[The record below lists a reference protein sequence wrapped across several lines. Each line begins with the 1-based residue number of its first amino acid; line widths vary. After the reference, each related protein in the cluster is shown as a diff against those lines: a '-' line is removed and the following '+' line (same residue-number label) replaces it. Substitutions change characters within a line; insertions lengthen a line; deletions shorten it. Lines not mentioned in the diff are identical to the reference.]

1 MTKIQINMKSYLKFL
16 SRNKLYTAIE
26 AVGLAVS
33 LAFVILIGSYVVQ
46 QYEVAHES
54 PQWKRT
60 FVLGTN
66 EFLGLTYWDKEEL
79 EMNIPEVDAAT
90 HAAMLWQPIV
100 REGNEPLQCSGMET
114 DADFFRVFPQYH
126 LVEGSLNDFVSKD
139 DVLISESLARKI
151 ADQVGNDVKTNGNDI
166 QTTGN
171 DAQTTGKDAQTTGN
185 DTSVTPGLTGSL
197 IGKVINVDGTDRTIK
212 GVYADFDGT
221 FFMPYDIITHISGAW
236 GAGMERNFGSIGNY
250 TTWFR
255 ARDDA
260 DAADVRAKVKALLH
274 KNYDPI
280 WGAEKVDAWKVYR
293 MDEAFFITGNSNGL
307 TRQGNAR
314 MLRLLTV
321 VVLLLLLSAIFN
333 YVNLSLALTG
343 KRAKEMATRR
353 LLGADKTSIL
363 WKYIGESVAF
373 TAVCFGAALLLAD
386 LLVPMMNS
394 LVSTADPDEM
404 MLGMG
409 DTSVRLSFLLTSG
422 YIVAYLAG
430 IMVLGVING
439 LLPAV
444 VASRYQPIDVIK
456 GTLRRRNKM
465 VMSKVF
471 IVVQN
476 VLSVFL
482 IALAL
487 VMEVQMRH
495 MLTRPMHAATENLY
509 YIEYSAKNYDA
520 MKLFKDKV
528 EQLPFV
534 TKAGVGRGI
543 PGMINMTM
551 GVKVDEV
558 HRVDMPVILCDSTY
572 FKLLGLEVEEDFGH
586 PLVHSLWMSRS
597 AFNAAAV
604 SDTSTVFP
612 RRINMNGAQPE
623 FIGGVVT
630 DFPARPA
637 SEGEINPNGG
647 VIVTRAEELHYAN
660 CLLIGTTGEDRS
672 YDEAIRQ
679 AYREF
684 RMETSGV
691 EEPAWRYGFV
701 HDIHRKM
708 LAPVQRTL
716 RLVELF
722 AVLAV
727 LISLLGLLAMSTYFA
742 DENTKQIAV
751 RKVFGA
757 DVNSETRRAVRSYMI
772 LVGAACL
779 IGIPPAVWASRLY
792 LERFAY
798 RIEGYGWV
806 FALAVLISLAIAFGT
821 VLWQTLKAAKTNPST
836 ELKKE

>member
-1 MTKIQINMKSYLKFL
+1 MKSYLKFL

-46 QYEVAHES
+46 QYDVAHES
-54 PQWKRT
+54 QEWKRT

-79 EMNIPEVDAAT
+79 EMNIPEVQAAT
-90 HAAMLWQPIV
+90 HVAMLWQPLI
-100 REGNEPLQCSGMET
+100 REGDQLLQCAGMEA
-114 DADFFRVFPQYH
+114 DADFFKVFPQYRII
-126 LVEGSLNDFVSKD
+126 EGSADSFVGKD
-139 DVLISESLARKI
+139 DVLISESLARKL
-151 ADQVGNDVKTNGNDI
+151 
-166 QTTGN
+166 
-171 DAQTTGKDAQTTGN
+171 
-185 DTSVTPGLTGSL
+185 SVDGDNL
-197 IGKVINVDGTDRTIK
+197 IGRVINVDQSERTIK
-212 GVYADFDGT
+212 GVFADFDGT
-221 FFMPYDIITHISGAW
+221 YFMPYDIITHISATW
-236 GAGMERNFGSIGNY
+236 AAEQERNFGSIGNY

-255 ARDDA
+255 AREDA
-260 DAADVRAKVKALLH
+260 DPADVRAKVKALLH
-274 KNYDPI
+274 KNYDAI
-280 WGAEKVDAWKVYR
+280 WSEEKVDSWRAYR
-293 MDEAFFITGNSNGL
+293 MDEAFFSTGNSNGL
-307 TRQGNAR
+307 TRQGNTQ
-314 MLRLLTV
+314 MLKLLTI
-321 VVLLLLLSAIFN
+321 VVLLLLLSAVFN

-343 KRAKEMATRR
+343 KRSKEMATRR
-353 LLGADKTSIL
+353 LLGADKTGIL

-373 TAVCFGAALLLAD
+373 TAVCFAAALLLAD
-386 LLVPMMNS
+386 LLAPMMNS
-394 LVSTADPDEM
+394 LVSTADPDEL

-409 DTSVRLSFLLTSG
+409 DTSVRLSFMMTPGNILA
-422 YIVAYLAG
+422 YIAG
-430 IMVLGVING
+430 IVVLGVVNG
-439 LLPAV
+439 LLPAFA
-444 VASRYQPIDVIK
+444 ASRYQPIDVIK

-465 VMSKVF
+465 VLSKVF

-495 MLTRPMHAATENLY
+495 MLTRPMHSATENLY
-509 YIEYSAKNYDA
+509 YIEYSAQNYDA

-534 TKAGVGRGI
+534 KKSGVGRGI
-543 PGMINMTM
+543 PGLINMTM
-551 GVKVDEV
+551 GVKVDEE
-558 HRVDMPVILCDSTY
+558 HRVDMPIIICDSTY

-586 PLVHSLWMSRS
+586 PLTHSLWMSRS

-630 DFPARPA
+630 DFPTRPA
-637 SEGEINPNGG
+637 AEGESNPNGG
-647 VIVTRAEELHYAN
+647 VIVTRAEELRYGN
-660 CLLIGTTGEDRS
+660 CMLIGTTGEDES
-672 YDEAIRQ
+672 YDNAIRQ
-679 AYREF
+679 AYREY
-684 RMETSGV
+684 RLETSGV

-701 HDIHRKM
+701 RDINKKM
-708 LAPVQRTL
+708 LAPVRRTL

-757 DVNSETRRAVRSYMI
+757 DVSSETWRNVRSYMVLTGI
-772 LVGAACL
+772 ACV
-779 IGIPPAVWASRLY
+779 IGIPLAVWAARVY

-798 RIEGYGWV
+798 RAEGYGWV
-806 FALAVLISLAIAFGT
+806 FIVAAIISLAIAFGT
-821 VLWQTLKAAKTNPST
+821 VLWQTLKAAKTNPAI

>member
-1 MTKIQINMKSYLKFL
+1 MKSYLKFL

-26 AVGLAVS
+26 AVGLVVS

-66 EFLGLTYWDKEEL
+66 EFQGLTYWDKEEL
-79 EMNIPEVDAAT
+79 EMNIPEVHAAT
-90 HAAMLWQPIV
+90 HAAMLWQPLV
-100 REGNEPLQCSGMET
+100 RQGNELIKCSGMET
-114 DADFFRVFPQYH
+114 DADFFKVFPQYH
-126 LVEGSLNDFVSKD
+126 LVEGSADDFVGKD
-139 DVLISESLARKI
+139 DVLISESLA
-151 ADQVGNDVKTNGNDI
+151 
-166 QTTGN
+166 
-171 DAQTTGKDAQTTGN
+171 GKLAKDG
-185 DTSVTPGLTGSL
+185 GSL
-197 IGKVINVDGTDRTIK
+197 VGSVINVDGSNRTIK
-212 GVYADFDGT
+212 GVFADFDGT
-221 FFMPYDIITHISGAW
+221 FFMPYDIITHISGTWA
-236 GAGMERNFGSIGNY
+236 AEQERNFGSIGNY

-260 DAADVRAKVKALLH
+260 EPADVRAKVKALLH
-274 KNYDPI
+274 KNYDSI
-280 WGAEKVDAWKVYR
+280 WSAEKVDAWKAYR
-293 MDEAFFITGNSNGL
+293 MDEAFFATGNSNGL
-307 TRQGNAR
+307 TRQGNAQ

-353 LLGADKTSIL
+353 LLGADKAGIL
-363 WKYIGESVAF
+363 WKYIGESMAF
-373 TAVCFGAALLLAD
+373 TAVCFAAALLLAD

-394 LVSTADPDEM
+394 LVSTGDADEL
-404 MLGMG
+404 MLGI
-409 DTSVRLSFLLTSG
+409 DTSVNLSFMMTPG
-422 YIVAYLAG
+422 YILTYIAG
-430 IMVLGVING
+430 ILVLGVVNG

-444 VASRYQPIDVIK
+444 AASRYQPIDVIK
-456 GTLRRRNKM
+456 GTMRRRNKL

-495 MLTRPMHAATENLY
+495 MLTRPMHSATENLY
-509 YIEYSAKNYDA
+509 YIEYSARNYEM

-543 PGMINMTM
+543 PGLINMSM
-551 GVKVDEV
+551 GIKVDEE
-558 HRVDMPVILCDSTY
+558 HRVDMPVIICDSTY

-586 PLVHSLWMSRS
+586 PLTHSLWMSRS

-612 RRINMNGAQPE
+612 RKINVNGAQPE

-630 DFPARPA
+630 DYPTQPA
-637 SEGEINPNGG
+637 SESNQNPNGG
-647 VIVTRAEELHYAN
+647 IIVTRTEELNYSN
-660 CLLIGTTGEDRS
+660 CLLIGTTGEDKS
-672 YDEAIRQ
+672 YEEQIKR
-679 AYREF
+679 AYQEYRL
-684 RMETSGV
+684 ETSGV
-691 EEPAWRYGFV
+691 EEPAWRCGFV
-701 HDIHRKM
+701 HDINKKM

-722 AVLAV
+722 AVLAL

-751 RKVFGA
+751 RKVFGS
-757 DVNSETRRAVRSYMI
+757 DVLQETWRTVRSYML
-772 LVGAACL
+772 LVGVACL
-779 IGIPPAVWASRLY
+779 VGIPLAVWAARVY

-798 RIEGYGWV
+798 RVENYGWV
-806 FALAVLISLAIAFGT
+806 FVVAVIISLAFAFGT
-821 VLWQTLKAAKTNPST
+821 VLWQTLKAAKTNPAI

>member
-1 MTKIQINMKSYLKFL
+1 MKSYLKFL

-151 ADQVGNDVKTNGNDI
+151 ADQVGNDI
-166 QTTGN
+166 QATGN
-171 DAQTTGKDAQTTGN
+171 DAQTTGN
-185 DTSVTPGLTGSL
+185 DSSVTPGLTGSL

-212 GVYADFDGT
+212 GVYADFDST

-409 DTSVRLSFLLTSG
+409 DTSVRLSFLLTPG

-444 VASRYQPIDVIK
+444 VASRYEPIDVIK

-482 IALAL
+482 IALAI

-660 CLLIGTTGEDRS
+660 CLLIGTTGEDKS

-742 DENTKQIAV
+742 NENTKQIAV

-806 FALAVLISLAIAFGT
+806 FALAALISLAIAFGT
-821 VLWQTLKAAKTNPST
+821 VLWQTLKAAKTNPAT

>member
-1 MTKIQINMKSYLKFL
+1 MKSYLKFL

-60 FVLGTN
+60 FVLGSD

-100 REGNEPLQCSGMET
+100 RQGNELIQCYGMET
-114 DADFFRVFPQYH
+114 DADFFRVFPEYTLTQ
-126 LVEGSLNDFVSKD
+126 GSAEDFVGKD
-139 DVLISESLARKI
+139 DVLISEALARKLSRGGET
-151 ADQVGNDVKTNGNDI
+151 V
-166 QTTGN
+166 
-171 DAQTTGKDAQTTGN
+171 
-185 DTSVTPGLTGSL
+185 
-197 IGKVINVDGTDRTIK
+197 IGKVINVDESDRTIK
-212 GVYADFDGT
+212 GIYSDFNGT
-221 FFMPYDIITHISGAW
+221 FFMPYEIITHISGTWAAE
-236 GAGMERNFGSIGNY
+236 GERNFGSIGNY

-255 ARDDA
+255 VRDDA
-260 DAADVRAKVKALLH
+260 DPADVRAKVKALLH
-274 KNYDPI
+274 KNYDSI
-280 WGAEKVDAWKVYR
+280 WSAEKVNSWKAFR
-293 MDEAFFITGNSNGL
+293 MDEAFFATGNSNGL
-307 TRQGNAR
+307 TRQGSAQ
-314 MLRLLTV
+314 MLKLLTI

-353 LLGADKTSIL
+353 LLGADKKSIL

-373 TAVCFGAALLLAD
+373 TAVCFAAALLLAD

-394 LVSTADPDEM
+394 LISTSDPDEL

-409 DTSVRLSFLLTSG
+409 DTSVRLSFMMTPG
-422 YIVAYLAG
+422 YILVYIAG
-430 IMVLGVING
+430 ILLLGAVCGI
-439 LLPAV
+439 LPAII
-444 VASRYQPIDVIK
+444 ASRYEPIDVIK

-495 MLTRPMHAATENLY
+495 MLTRPMHASTDNRY
-509 YIEYSAKNYDA
+509 YIEYSAQNYDA

-528 EQLPFV
+528 EALPFV
-534 TKAGVGRGI
+534 TRAGVGRGI
-543 PGMINMTM
+543 PGLINMTM
-551 GVKVDEV
+551 GVKVDEE

-572 FKLLGLEVEEDFGH
+572 FNLLGLEVEEDFGH
-586 PLVHSLWMSRS
+586 PLTHSLWMSRS

-630 DFPARPA
+630 DFPTRPA
-637 SEGEINPNGG
+637 SESNQNPNGG
-647 VIVTRAEELHYAN
+647 VIVTRAEELRYAN
-660 CLLIGTTGEDRS
+660 CMLIGTTGEDDS
-672 YDEAIRQ
+672 YDKAIRQ
-679 AYREF
+679 AYREY
-684 RMETSGV
+684 RLETSGV

-701 HDIHRKM
+701 RDINKKM
-708 LAPVQRTL
+708 LAPVKRTL

-722 AVLAV
+722 AALAV

-757 DVNSETRRAVRSYMI
+757 DVNRETWRNVRSYMLLTGI
-772 LVGAACL
+772 ACV
-779 IGIPPAVWASRLY
+779 IGIPLAVWAARIY

-798 RIEGYGWV
+798 RIEVYGWV
-806 FALAVLISLAIAFGT
+806 FAVAVIISLAISFGT
-821 VLWQTLKAAKTNPST
+821 VLWQTLKAAMTNPAT

>member
-1 MTKIQINMKSYLKFL
+1 MKSYLKFL

-60 FVLGTN
+60 FVLGTD

-79 EMNIPEVDAAT
+79 EMNIPEVQAAT
-90 HAAMLWQPIV
+90 RAAMLWQPLI
-100 REGNEPLQCSGMET
+100 RQGDQLLQCAGMEA
-114 DADFFRVFPQYH
+114 DADFFKVFPQYR
-126 LVEGSLNDFVSKD
+126 LVEGSVEDFVGKD
-139 DVLISESLARKI
+139 DILISESLAQKI
-151 ADQVGNDVKTNGNDI
+151 ADQVGNDGYGRA
-166 QTTGN
+166 GN
-171 DAQTTGKDAQTTGN
+171 DA
-185 DTSVTPGLTGSL
+185 SVTPDL
-197 IGKVINVDGTDRTIK
+197 IGGLIGSVINVDQSDRTIK
-212 GVYADFDGT
+212 GVFSDFDGT
-221 FFMPYDIITHISGAW
+221 FFMPYDIITHISGTWA
-236 GAGMERNFGSIGNY
+236 AEQERNFGSIGNY

-255 ARDDA
+255 VREDA
-260 DAADVRAKVKALLH
+260 DPADVSVKVKALLH

-280 WGAEKVDAWKVYR
+280 WSAEKVDSWKAYR
-293 MDEAFFITGNSNGL
+293 MDEAFFTTGNSNGL
-307 TRQGNAR
+307 TRQGNAQ

-343 KRAKEMATRR
+343 KRSKEMATRR
-353 LLGADKTSIL
+353 LLGADKTGIL

-373 TAVCFGAALLLAD
+373 TAVCFGVALLLAD

-394 LVSTADPDEM
+394 LVSTSDILA
-404 MLGMG
+404 
-409 DTSVRLSFLLTSG
+409 
-422 YIVAYLAG
+422 YIAG
-430 IMVLGVING
+430 ILILGVING

-444 VASRYQPIDVIK
+444 AASRYQPIDVIK

-465 VMSKVF
+465 VLSKVF
-471 IVVQN
+471 IIVQN

-509 YIEYSAKNYDA
+509 YIEYSARDYDM

-528 EQLPFV
+528 EQLSFV
-534 TKAGVGRGI
+534 TMAGVGRGI
-543 PGMINMTM
+543 PGLINMTM
-551 GVKVDEV
+551 GIKVDEE
-558 HRVDMPVILCDSTY
+558 HHVDMPVILCDSTY

-586 PLVHSLWMSRS
+586 PLTHSLWMSRS

-612 RRINMNGAQPE
+612 RRISMNGAQPE

-637 SEGEINPNGG
+637 SESSQNPNGG
-647 VIVTRAEELHYAN
+647 VIVTRAEELRYSN
-660 CLLIGTTGEDRS
+660 CMLIGTTGEDDS
-672 YDEAIRQ
+672 YDKAIRQ
-679 AYREF
+679 AYREY
-684 RMETSGV
+684 RLETSGV

-701 HDIHRKM
+701 RDINKKM

-751 RKVFGA
+751 RKVFGS
-757 DVNSETRRAVRSYMI
+757 DVTHETWRNVRSYMI
-772 LVGAACL
+772 LVGVACFV
-779 IGIPPAVWASRLY
+779 GIPLAVWAAQVY
-792 LERFAY
+792 LQRFAY
-798 RIEGYGWV
+798 RVEGYGWV
-806 FALAVLISLAIAFGT
+806 FVVAALISLAIAFGT
-821 VLWQTLKAAKTNPST
+821 VLWQTLKAAKTNPAI

>member
-1 MTKIQINMKSYLKFL
+1 M

-79 EMNIPEVDAAT
+79 KMNIPEVQAAT
-90 HAAMLWQPIV
+90 HAAMLWQPLI
-100 REGNEPLQCSGMET
+100 RQGDQLLQCAGMEA
-114 DADFFRVFPQYH
+114 DADFFKVFPEYH
-126 LVEGSLNDFVSKD
+126 LVEGSAEDFVGKED
-139 DVLISESLARKI
+139 ILISESLARKL
-151 ADQVGNDVKTNGNDI
+151 
-166 QTTGN
+166 
-171 DAQTTGKDAQTTGN
+171 
-185 DTSVTPGLTGSL
+185 SVDGDNL
-197 IGKVINVDGTDRTIK
+197 IGKVINVDQSNRIIK
-212 GVYADFDGT
+212 GVFADFDST
-221 FFMPYDIITHISGAW
+221 FFMPYDIITHISETWA
-236 GAGMERNFGSIGNY
+236 AEQERNFGSIGSY

-255 ARDDA
+255 VREDA
-260 DAADVRAKVKALLH
+260 DPADVRNKVSALLH

-280 WGAEKVDAWKVYR
+280 WSAENVNAWKVYR
-293 MDEAFFITGNSNGL
+293 MDEAFFTTSDSNGL
-307 TRQGNAR
+307 TRQGNAQ
-314 MLRLLTV
+314 MLRILTV
-321 VVLLLLLSAIFN
+321 VVLLLLLSAVFN
-333 YVNLSLALTG
+333 YVNLSLALTD
-343 KRAKEMATRR
+343 KRSKEMATRR
-353 LLGADKTSIL
+353 LLGADKTGIL
-363 WKYIGESVAF
+363 WKYIGESVTF

-386 LLVPMMNS
+386 LLAPMMNS
-394 LVSTADPDEM
+394 LVSTGDPDEL

-409 DTSVRLSFLLTSG
+409 DTRVRLSFMMTPG
-422 YIVAYLAG
+422 YILAYIAG
-430 IMVLGVING
+430 ILLLGTICG
-439 LLPAV
+439 LLPAI
-444 VASRYQPIDVIK
+444 VASRYEPIDVIK

-465 VMSKVF
+465 VLSKVF

-495 MLTRPMHAATENLY
+495 MLTRPMHAASENRY
-509 YIEYSAKNYDA
+509 YIEYSAKNYDM

-543 PGMINMTM
+543 PGLINMTI
-551 GVKVDEV
+551 GIKVDEE
-558 HRVDMPVILCDSTY
+558 HHVDMPVILCDSTY

-586 PLVHSLWMSRS
+586 PLTHSLWMSRS
-597 AFNAAAV
+597 AFNAAGV
-604 SDTSTVFP
+604 SDTTTVFP

-637 SEGEINPNGG
+637 SESSQNPNGG
-647 VIVTRAEELHYAN
+647 VIVTRDEELRYAN
-660 CLLIGTTGEDRS
+660 CMLIGTTGEDDS
-672 YDEAIRQ
+672 YDKAIRQ
-679 AYREF
+679 AYREY
-684 RMETSGV
+684 RLETSGV

-701 HDIHRKM
+701 RDINRKM
-708 LAPVQRTL
+708 LAPVKRTL

-751 RKVFGA
+751 RKVFGS
-757 DVNSETRRAVRSYMI
+757 DVTHETWRNVRSYMVLTGI
-772 LVGAACL
+772 ACA
-779 IGIPPAVWASRLY
+779 IGIPLAVWVARMY

-798 RIEGYGWV
+798 RVENYGWV
-806 FALAVLISLAIAFGT
+806 FVVAVIISLAIAFGT
-821 VLWQTLKAAKTNPST
+821 VLWQTLKAAKTNPAV

>member
-1 MTKIQINMKSYLKFL
+1 MKSYLKFL

-26 AVGLAVS
+26 AAGLAVS

-100 REGNEPLQCSGMET
+100 RQGNEPLQCSGMET

-151 ADQVGNDVKTNGNDI
+151 ADQVGNDAK
-166 QTTGN
+166 
-171 DAQTTGKDAQTTGN
+171 TTGN

-307 TRQGNAR
+307 TRQGNVR

-404 MLGMG
+404 MLGRG
-409 DTSVRLSFLLTSG
+409 DTSVRLSFLLTPG

-495 MLTRPMHAATENLY
+495 MITRPMHAATENLY

-660 CLLIGTTGEDRS
+660 CLLIGTTGEDKS

-684 RMETSGV
+684 RLETSGV

-772 LVGAACL
+772 LVGAACI
-779 IGIPPAVWASRLY
+779 IGIPPAVWASQLY

-806 FALAVLISLAIAFGT
+806 FALAALISLAIAFGT
-821 VLWQTLKAAKTNPST
+821 VLWQTLKAAKTNPAT